1 MATPEEEAAAQA
13 ALEGNQDESTEEEKE
28 RAKLQGWVPK
38 DEFRG
43 DPEQWKPAK
52 EFLKFGE
59 DFQPILKERL
69 KDLETKLIDI
79 TSKFDAQTKA
89 IEKFTTYHE
98 QTEDRAYK
106 KAIRDLKALQ
116 LEAVELGDKDKFTE
130 IEGEIDKLEDIQT
143 KPPESKTKEG
153 EAAALKEFTDFVKD
167 NDWYEND
174 FEMATFA
181 DFTSKK
187 VRRDNPTLIGR
198 AFFEKVKEAVKE
210 KFPER
215 FGNQDRY
222 KPPAVDGGG
231 GGGGPSGKKKTYS
244 DLPAEAKKACED
256 FIKEIPGFTKEQY
269 LKDYE
274 WD

>member
-1 MATPEEEAAAQA
+1 MPTPEEEAAAQA
-13 ALEGNQDESTEEEKE
+13 AAEEKQE
-28 RAKLQGWVPK
+28 ETEARAKLQGWVPE

-43 DPEQWKPAK
+43 DPEKWKPAD

-69 KDLETKLIDI
+69 KDLESKLTDI

-89 IEKFTTYHE
+89 IEKFADYHE
-98 QTEDRAYK
+98 KTEERAYK

-130 IEGEIDKLEDIQT
+130 IEGEIEGLENAQK
-143 KPPESKTKEG
+143 KPPEGKKEETPG
-153 EAAALKEFTDFVKD
+153 LQEFTEFVKD

-174 FEMATFA
+174 FEMASFA
-181 DFTSKK
+181 DFASKK
-187 VRRDNPTLIGR
+187 VRKGNPTLIGR
-198 AFFEKVKEAVKE
+198 AFFEKVKDMVKE
-210 KFPER
+210 KFPEK
-215 FGNQDRY
+215 FGNKKRED
-222 KPPAVDGGG
+222 PAAVDGGG
-231 GGGGPSGKKKTYS
+231 GGGGPSGKKKTYA
-244 DLPAEAKKACED
+244 DLPAEAKKACDD

-269 LKDYE
+269 LKDYQ